1 MKEITNMDCNIK
13 IGDLCGITVNTESQE
28 ARRPLDKFTV
38 FSDRPESAEL
48 NTLWL
53 AEKPHAVFPV
63 DYVNIDDMF
72 VLLEFN
78 SVIDRTFSYPKIITK
93 DGNVG
98 YLYLNRHHEKLVK
111 AT

>member
-1 MKEITNMDCNIK
+1 MDCNIK
-13 IGDLCGITVNTESQE
+13 IGDLCVITVNTENQE
-28 ARRPLDKFTV
+28 AQRPLDRFTV

-48 NTLWL
+48 NILWF
-53 AEKPHAVFPV
+53 AENPHAIFPV

-78 SVIDRTFSYPKIITK
+78 NVIDLDRTFSYPKIITK

-98 YLYLNRHHEKLVK
+98 YLYLNLHHEKLVK